1 MMDDIDCT
9 SALDVFATGVT
20 GFNDVLICKFKFQP
34 LNNKCELFDN

>member
-20 GFNDVLICKFKFQP
+20 GFNGVEQRAPPECRCFRDLDQ
-34 LNNKCELFDN
+34 LF